1 MLKYLLLLL
10 FINSNLLGMIDL
22 SKNQA
27 DKTMNFLV
35 GKKAVLL
42 YANGGFKY
50 IKIMNKK
57 SKKGRVSKSNIFDS
71 IHEDEDD
78 YHILI
83 NGDSMD
89 LSKVYIRESSKSKKW
104 IRLGSKID
112 KELFG
117 DSLNDTLFV
126 YQEPKKTKRA
136 EPVKNNLEKVGTV
149 KVIQSMNNSGMTL
162 TVDEDDARFNNAKV
176 YEPLERVKSF

>member
-1 MLKYLLLLL
+1 MLRYLLLLF
-10 FINSNLLGMIDL
+10 FINSNLFGMIDL

-27 DKTMNFLV
+27 DKAMNFLS

-42 YANGGFKY
+42 YVDGSFKY
-50 IKIMNKK
+50 IKIMSKK

-71 IHEDEDD
+71 FHKDVED
-78 YHILI
+78 YHIVI

-89 LSKVYIRESSKSKKW
+89 LSRVYVRENSKSKKW

-117 DSLNDTLFV
+117 GSLNDTLFV
-126 YQEPKKTKRA
+126 YQEPKKVKRI
-136 EPVKNNLEKVGTV
+136 ERVKSNLEKVGTV
-149 KVIQSMNNSGMTL
+149 KVIPSMNNSGMTL
-162 TVDEDDARFNNAKV
+162 TVDEDDARFNNAQV
-176 YEPLERVKSF
+176 FEPLERVKSF